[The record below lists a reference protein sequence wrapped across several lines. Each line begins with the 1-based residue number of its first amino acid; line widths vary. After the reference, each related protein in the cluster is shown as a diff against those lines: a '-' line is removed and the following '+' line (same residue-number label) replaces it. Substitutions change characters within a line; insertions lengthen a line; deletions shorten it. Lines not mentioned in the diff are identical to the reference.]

1 MIEFTSVLLII
12 AAGSAAIAAF
22 LSWRASKEHT
32 WTVIMPHLM
41 VYSSDL
47 RHRTNLAHANELNG
61 RHTKIPGI
69 RVHNVGIGPAVKGII
84 YLCHKEKEERV
95 VEPNEQYTFYG
106 IPSGRS
112 FYFPSN
118 DAPELEKYL
127 KPDTNSL
134 LIRIVHYDLHGNEY
148 HLPKGKKWE
157 EVKLQTVRDWKQKVS
172 GQKDNEEQKLG

>member
-1 MIEFTSVLLII
+1 MV
-12 AAGSAAIAAF
+12 G
-22 LSWRASKEHT
+22 HT
-32 WTVIMPHLM
+32 I
-41 VYSSDL
+41 
-47 RHRTNLAHANELNG
+47 
-61 RHTKIPGI
+61 IPGI

-157 EVKLQTVRDWKQKVS
+157 EVKLQTVRDWKQKVI
-172 GQKDNEEQKLG
+172 GQKDNEEQKVRLILCRKILYWFNFASNQSTFCMLHTLDSVPCQGIKILQYGLLVGIW